1 MSKNYFCVRKRDFN
15 KLQIFHKN
23 RQLIFEVF
31 KIKYLFKHLRKFKF
45 RPSDSF
51 FHRSLNPLMQPIFYV
66 VQRKGVTFLD
76 LKVSLCKT

>member
-23 RQLIFEVF
+23 RQLTFEVF

-51 FHRSLNPLMQPIFYV
+51 FHRSLNPAANFLCRAEERSYV
-66 VQRKGVTFLD
+66 FRPKSFTL
-76 LKVSLCKT
+76 